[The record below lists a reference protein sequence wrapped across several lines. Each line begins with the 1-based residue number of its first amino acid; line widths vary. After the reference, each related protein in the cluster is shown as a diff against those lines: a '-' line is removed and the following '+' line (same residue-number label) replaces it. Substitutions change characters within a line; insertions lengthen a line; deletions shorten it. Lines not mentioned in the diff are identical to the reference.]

1 MRSRGLLVLVAIL
14 MMPVV
19 GAAEDFFTSRE
30 LNFSVA
36 QLPFEKSW
44 TTLPGDRRVLAT
56 SDTGEQFTIWAS
68 PDPIPE
74 VDERWVASLLRS
86 AAKRAA
92 ASGSRIEA
100 VRIQPT
106 SQPVERSY
114 NFSYAIVGA
123 GGERTLVDAYTAA
136 AGRAYVLQYVSRD
149 RASHALFR
157 SLVSS
162 FRIYDKLETYRG
174 GGASKSAPVSASML
188 PGAVGRSIAP
198 NAESPVRDPR

>member
-1 MRSRGLLVLVAIL
+1 MRSRHLAVLVAVL
-14 MMPVV
+14 MPAV
-19 GAAEDFFTSRE
+19 AAAADFFTSRE

-44 TTLPGDRRVLAT
+44 AMLPGDSRVLAT

-68 PDPIPE
+68 PHPIAV
-74 VDERWVASLLRS
+74 VDEKWVASLLRT

-100 VRIQPT
+100 VRISPAST
-106 SQPVERSY
+106 PVAHSY
-114 NFSYAIVGA
+114 HFAYAIVGA
-123 GGERTLVDAYTAA
+123 NGERTLVDGYTAA

-162 FRIYDKLETYRG
+162 FRIHDQLETYRG
-174 GGASKSAPVSASML
+174 GGTSTGAAVSASML
-188 PGAVGRSIAP
+188 PMAMGRPIAP
-198 NAESPVRDPR
+198 NSEAPVTAPHQ